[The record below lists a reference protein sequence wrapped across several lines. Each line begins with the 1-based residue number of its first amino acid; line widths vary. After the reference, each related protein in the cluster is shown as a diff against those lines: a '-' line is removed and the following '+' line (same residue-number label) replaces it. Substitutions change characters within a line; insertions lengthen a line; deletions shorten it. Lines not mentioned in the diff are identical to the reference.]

1 MGGVEVVMNGFNWL
15 WVGSTHVEHV
25 ARGLSRGGNEDERA
39 GATRSGRGV
48 CGGSRARLQ
57 EDRTPISMK

>member
-1 MGGVEVVMNGFNWL
+1 M

-48 CGGSRARLQ
+48 YGGSRARLQ
-57 EDRTPISMK
+57 EDRSPISMK